1 MERNAAKSET
11 KKTFL
16 QFVKF
21 GLVGVINTLVDFLVF
36 QVLNLLVGWTYLAQI
51 AGYCCGI
58 VNSYLWNSKWTFKE
72 TKTHSG
78 REMALFLVV
87 NLVSLGV
94 SLGVIWLCREAIG
107 ISDAWVAGWIPQWL
121 SGFVRGDTICKLI
134 ATPCAIVV
142 NFIGNRLFVF
152 DGKRDRA

>member
-58 VNSYLWNSKWTFKE
+58 VNSYLWNSNWTFKE

-121 SGFVRGDTICKLI
+121 SGVVKGDTICKLI

>member
-58 VNSYLWNSKWTFKE
+58 VNSYLWNSNWTFRDSR
-72 TKTHSG
+72 THSA
-78 REMALFLVV
+78 REMLLFLIV
-87 NLVSLGV
+87 NLASLGV
-94 SLGVIWLCREAIG
+94 SLGVMWLCRNALG
-107 ISDAWVAGWIPQWL
+107 ITDGWVSGWIPAWL
-121 SGFVRGDTICKLI
+121 SGFVKGDTVAKLI

-152 DGKRDRA
+152 QGKRED

>member
-58 VNSYLWNSKWTFKE
+58 VNSYLWNSNWTFKE
-72 TKTHSG
+72 TKTH
-78 REMALFLVV
+78 
-87 NLVSLGV
+87 
-94 SLGVIWLCREAIG
+94 
-107 ISDAWVAGWIPQWL
+107 
-121 SGFVRGDTICKLI
+121 
-134 ATPCAIVV
+134 
-142 NFIGNRLFVF
+142 
-152 DGKRDRA
+152 